1 MCFLEEKQSDVAF
14 GSSGDRQIF
23 PSSVPH
29 TRFGT
34 ELNTITGSPNLGPG
48 HYKVEQVIIVF
59 VQFITAFYMLT
70 VLYQLYVEDFI
81 CDCFEP
87 AVSLRSR
94 DMKYAQCLLLIQCS
108 ERESVLTQDHRSVSV
123 YDIHS

>member
-1 MCFLEEKQSDVAF
+1 VCFLEEKQSDVAF

-59 VQFITAFYMLT
+59 VQFITAVCMLT
-70 VLYQLYVEDFI
+70 VYISFMSRISYVT
-81 CDCFEP
+81 
-87 AVSLRSR
+87 VLN
-94 DMKYAQCLLLIQCS
+94 LL
-108 ERESVLTQDHRSVSV
+108 SVSGHV
-123 YDIHS
+123 T